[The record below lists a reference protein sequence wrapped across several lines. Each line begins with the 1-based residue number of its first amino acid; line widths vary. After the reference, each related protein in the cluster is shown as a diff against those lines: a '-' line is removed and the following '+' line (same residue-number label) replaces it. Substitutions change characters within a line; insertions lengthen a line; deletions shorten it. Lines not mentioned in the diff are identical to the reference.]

1 MKKFNNFLNEYRMPD
16 DIFKAI
22 KTKNLEKIIENK
34 SMVKEHSHLGYS
46 TLFFSLLYGNAK
58 TLKLLLELGAD
69 PNQQNIDGVDG
80 DNTYKLS
87 AFKQVISKNNKTTL
101 KLFIKYGLDINQK
114 IVIYNYQIKNNQI
127 NYEYI
132 EMTSLDYAIKIDSHL
147 IAKFLYE
154 SGIKISDPM
163 KDLIKIF
170 KYITYRENYH
180 KTTNIIVDILTN
192 NLSIIGEINNS
203 VKYFKN
209 NIVLTEPTL
218 DIVEQLPETNS
229 FLKKLKFEFI
239 KTKNQRKFN
248 L

>member
-22 KTKNLEKIIENK
+22 KTKNLDKIIENK
-34 SMVKEHSHLGYS
+34 SMVKDHSHLGYS
-46 TLFFSLLYGNAK
+46 TLFFSLLYGNTK

-69 PNQQNIDGVDG
+69 PNQQNVDGVD
-80 DNTYKLS
+80 KVHLLS
-87 AFKQVISKNNKTTL
+87 AFKKVIDKNNKTIL
-101 KLFIKYGLDINQK
+101 KLFIKYGLNINQK
-114 IVIYNYQIKNNQI
+114 IVIYNYQKNTQI
-127 NYEYI
+127 NREYI

-170 KYITYRENYH
+170 KNITYRENYH
-180 KTTNIIVDILTN
+180 KTTNTIVDILTKD
-192 NLSIIGEINNS
+192 LSSIGEINNS

-209 NIVLTEPTL
+209 NIVLTEHTF
-218 DIVEQLPETNS
+218 DIVEQLTETNS
-229 FLKKLKFEFI
+229 FLKKLKFEFR